1 MDDTMDC
8 RYLKREEERLFCELK
23 NSQIT
28 KKYTRRVCI
37 QNEDSATCIKAVEA
51 LQEADRLAET
61 NNISCLTFYAQASS
75 YFAEVK
81 DFLKA
86 ILSRIKLIMFQK
98 KHEYYDQAIEEAKE
112 VKELYRNAL
121 KSMPSLKS
129 SDIADKIASLE
140 QSLQVSYNQSKN
152 SGGLVRP
159 SAVLQTIS
167 EMQVEAAVGHVK
179 HYSIEH
185 DLTKEIETVIEKEVT
200 GDVTPEPLSEPQ
212 ETSPEIEVSSTTAE
226 TGDAIE
232 KVPPV
237 ETVTTAEMVT
247 TTETVT
253 TEVNGVIE
261 SVDTIEEADSSMGF
275 LPHYTEKAENYEK
288 LSRKQLSEGSFD
300 KAAKY
305 TALSSISWILAGNPQ
320 EGLMTLNRLL
330 KDSKGKRQA
339 VKQEPIFIIA
349 RSLILASFNKDMG
362 KFYEAELLIRQ
373 LKVDYSTEEMELI
386 GQGLKTVQELIE

>member
-1 MDDTMDC
+1 MDDIMDC
-8 RYLKREEERLFCELK
+8 RYLKREEDRLFCQLK

-51 LQEADRLAET
+51 LQEADRLAES
-61 NNISCLTFYAQASS
+61 NNISCVTFYAQASS
-75 YFAEVK
+75 YFTEVK

-112 VKELYRNAL
+112 VKELYKNAL

-129 SDIADKIASLE
+129 SDIADKIAHLE

-167 EMQVEAAVGHVK
+167 EMQIESAVGRVK

-185 DLTKEIETVIEKEVT
+185 DLKKEIEKVIEKEVT
-200 GDVTPEPLSEPQ
+200 GDVTPEPFSEPQ
-212 ETSPEIEVSSTTAE
+212 EISPETEVSGTMTEVVGATE
-226 TGDAIE
+226 E
-232 KVPPV
+232 VPQV
-237 ETVTTAEMVT
+237 ETVTTAENFT
-247 TTETVT
+247 TTEAVT
-253 TEVNGVIE
+253 TEVDGVIE
-261 SVDTIEEADSSMGF
+261 SVETIEEADSSMGF
-275 LPHYTEKAENYEK
+275 LPQYTEKAESYEK
-288 LSRKQLSEGSFD
+288 LSKKQLSEGSFD

-330 KDSKGKRQA
+330 KESKGKRQA
-339 VKQEPIFIIA
+339 VKKEPIFVIA

-373 LKVDYSTEEMELI
+373 LKVDYSNEEME
-386 GQGLKTVQELIE
+386 